1 MTGTGRVKVGLEVVQ
16 LELPALLKGARV
28 GLLAHAASRLPS
40 GEHALTVLQGLGV
53 DIVRLFGPEHG
64 FFGAAGE
71 GEKVGDAA
79 HDGLPL
85 VSLYGMRRV
94 PDLEHLRDLD
104 ALVVD
109 LQDIGVRA
117 YTYLSTVKACL
128 ERCAEA
134 GVPLLLLDRPNPL
147 GCASYGAGVVVGFG
161 SFIAAH
167 DVRFVHGMT
176 LGELVTLIARD
187 LNVETTLQVVRM
199 VGYEGVPW
207 LETGLPWRAPSP
219 NLPRPESARLYP
231 LTVFLEGTNLSEGR
245 ETDAPFEQLGAP
257 WLDGVRLAERL
268 NERLPDLHAEPVRFT
283 PASSKHNESKHHG
296 SKHHGSKH
304 QGVAVSGVRLHPTGP
319 FDPLESA
326 RVLLTEVRRQDS
338 RRFVWLGEGRPFID
352 LLAGS
357 DVLRR
362 AVDGSLSEANFG
374 AWLGAGER
382 LEAGRVRLYEL

>member
-1 MTGTGRVKVGLEVVQ
+1 VTVGSSGAGRVKVGLEVIRH
-16 LELPALLKGARV
+16 ELPAAFKGARV
-28 GLLAHAASRLPS
+28 GLLAHAASRLPN
-40 GEHALTVLQGLGV
+40 GEHALTVLQRLDVGV
-53 DIVRLFGPEHG
+53 VRLFGPEHG
-64 FFGAAGE
+64 FLGAAEAGE
-71 GEKVGDAA
+71 RVGDAA
-79 HDGLPL
+79 HAGLPL
-85 VSLYGMRRV
+85 VSLYGARRA

-109 LQDIGVRA
+109 LQDVGVRA
-117 YTYLSTVKACL
+117 YTYLATLGVCL

-147 GCASYGAGVVVGFG
+147 GRSAFGAGVAAGFG
-161 SFIAAH
+161 SFVSAH

-176 LGELVTLIARD
+176 LGELATCMARD
-187 LNVETTLQVVRM
+187 LGVETALQVVLM
-199 VGYEGVPW
+199 KGYEGAPW
-207 LETGLPWRAPSP
+207 PETGLPWHAPSP
-219 NLPRPESARLYP
+219 NLPRLESARLYP

-245 ETDAPFEQLGAP
+245 GTDAPFRQLGAP

-268 NERLPDLHAEPVRFT
+268 NERLPGLHAEPVRFT
-283 PASSKHNESKHHG
+283 PASSKHR
-296 SKHHGSKH
+296 
-304 QGVAVSGVRLHPTGP
+304 GVAVSGVRLRPTAP

-338 RRFVWLGEGRPFID
+338 RRFVWLGEARPFID

-362 AVDGSLSEANFG
+362 AVDGDVSETDFG
-374 AWLGAGER
+374 MWLATGER